1 MFRFRSFAPEP
12 GVVRPQNKETTN
24 HDSNPNPFH
33 YLVGFELKRL
43 SSRYNQLCFLYIVRT
58 QMHFFIDLIIVDW
71 DPRPQHHLAA
81 AFSDI
86 QSSNINQL
94 NPKFSQSPI
103 LEISKFWSFTWF
115 HPFSPGNLWILQ
127 PFPQPR
133 STLPP
138 LGRMATTTEC
148 PVAGR
153 MAISSCWAR
162 SSLKLPR
169 VSCRC
174 FLSWLNVY
182 HDVNMHILYIYIY
195 TISNEYEIVAVSP
208 CRLPPVP
215 QWPPFCGLKMKPLG
229 VFLSTKWNPMPPAIT
244 QAVYKMWASRG
255 PSKEGNFTKT
265 ALQNEGPCPLAW
277 TKNHP
282 YTTKQ

>member
-103 LEISKFWSFTWF
+103 PWNLEILKFHLVSPHFPQEISEFSSPSPNREAPCPPWAAWPPQPSALWLGGWQSAAVGPGLRWSSQGS
-115 HPFSPGNLWILQ
+115 PADVFSPGWMFIMMLIC
-127 PFPQPR
+127 
-133 STLPP
+133 T
-138 LGRMATTTEC
+138 
-148 PVAGR
+148 
-153 MAISSCWAR
+153 
-162 SSLKLPR
+162 
-169 VSCRC
+169 
-174 FLSWLNVY
+174 
-182 HDVNMHILYIYIY
+182 YIYIY

-229 VFLSTKWNPMPPAIT
+229 YS
-244 QAVYKMWASRG
+244 Y
-255 PSKEGNFTKT
+255 
-265 ALQNEGPCPLAW
+265 LQNEILCPQL
-277 TKNHP
+277 
-282 YTTKQ
+282 